1 MRRNVQGEQC
11 PPQPKFDFRAWLRDF
26 GVARIIIL
34 AFLILL
40 FVIAVVKK
48 LDVQDLISSSL
59 VRVGMNGVLIL
70 AMLPSVVCGI
80 GMNFGLPLG
89 ILCGLLGGILSI
101 NLNLPSWSGFLT
113 ALAFAVPFAVIV
125 GLGYHAVL
133 DKVRGQEMMV
143 GTYLAFAA
151 VFGMSIFW
159 MMAPIRNPKL
169 IFAVGGK
176 GLRYTISMTD
186 TFGKVL
192 NNFLSFR
199 IGNILVPTG
208 LLLFWLLLCLLVYLF
223 LRSKTGLAMLATGS
237 NPVFATSSGINTVN
251 MKRIG
256 VVLSTVFGAIGIIV
270 FAQSYGFMQ
279 LYTAPQTAA
288 FPAIAAILIG
298 GASLRKASISN
309 VIIGAFLFQTLLT
322 VAPPVTQAV
331 MEGSEISE
339 IARVMISNGM
349 ILYALT
355 RATGGR

>member
-1 MRRNVQGEQC
+1 MRRKDNGEQC
-11 PPQPKFDFRAWLRDF
+11 PPQQRFNLRAWLRDF
-26 GVARIIIL
+26 GVARMIIM
-34 AFLILL
+34 AFLLLL
-40 FVIAVVKK
+40 FIVALAEK

-59 VRVGMNGVLIL
+59 VRVGMNGILIL
-70 AMLPSVVCGI
+70 AMLPSIVCGV

-89 ILCGLLGGILSI
+89 ILCGLLGSILSI
-101 NLNLPSWSGFLT
+101 NLNLPSWSGFLM
-113 ALAFAVPFAVIV
+113 ALAFTIPLAIIV
-125 GLGYHAVL
+125 GIGYHAVL
-133 DKVRGQEMMV
+133 DRVKGQEMMV

-159 MMAPIRNPKL
+159 MMAPIRNPKM

-176 GLRYTISMTD
+176 GLRYTISMTE

-199 IGNILVPTG
+199 IGDIVVPTG

-237 NPVFATSSGINTVN
+237 NPMYATSSGINTVN
-251 MKRIG
+251 MKRVG
-256 VVLSTVFGAIGIIV
+256 VVLSTVFGAIGIVV
-270 FAQSYGFMQ
+270 FSQSYGFIQ

-298 GASLRKASISN
+298 GASLRKANISN

>member
-1 MRRNVQGEQC
+1 
-11 PPQPKFDFRAWLRDF
+11 WT
-26 GVARIIIL
+26 
-34 AFLILL
+34 
-40 FVIAVVKK
+40 
-48 LDVQDLISSSL
+48 
-59 VRVGMNGVLIL
+59 
-70 AMLPSVVCGI
+70 
-80 GMNFGLPLG
+80 
-89 ILCGLLGGILSI
+89 
-101 NLNLPSWSGFLT
+101 GFLT
-113 ALAFAVPFAVIV
+113 ALLISVPIAVIV
-125 GLGYHAVL
+125 GLLYHMVL
-133 DKVRGQEMMV
+133 DKVRGEEMMV
-143 GTYLAFAA
+143 GTYLAYAA

-159 MMAPIRNPKL
+159 MLAPIKNPKL

-192 NNFLSFR
+192 NNFLAFR
-199 IGNILVPTG
+199 IGSITVPTG
-208 LLLFWLLLCLLVYLF
+208 LILFWLLLCLLVYLF

-237 NPVFATSSGINTVN
+237 NPAYAVSSGINVGN

-256 VVLSTVFGAIGIIV
+256 VVMSTVLGAVGIIV

-309 VIIGAFLFQTLLT
+309 VIIGAILFQTLLT
-322 VAPPVTQAV
+322 VAPPVTQAL

>member
-1 MRRNVQGEQC
+1 VSKTETGEAC
-11 PPQPKFDFRAWLRDF
+11 APKPRFNLITAIKDL
-26 GVARIIIL
+26 GVARLIIL
-34 AFLILL
+34 AFVVLL
-40 FVIAVVKK
+40 FVVAYAKGLGI
-48 LDVQDLISSSL
+48 QGLISDSI

-70 AMLPSVVCGI
+70 SMLPAVVCGV

-89 ILCGLLGGILSI
+89 ILSGLLGGILTI
-101 NLNLPSWSGFLT
+101 NMNLTGWTGFLT
-113 ALAFAVPFAVIV
+113 ALLISVPIAVIV
-125 GLGYHAVL
+125 GLLYHMVL
-133 DKVRGQEMMV
+133 DKVRGEEMMV
-143 GTYLAFAA
+143 GTYLAYAA

-159 MMAPIRNPKL
+159 MLAPIKNPKL

-192 NNFLSFR
+192 NNFLAFR
-199 IGNILVPTG
+199 IGSITVPTG
-208 LLLFWLLLCLLVYLF
+208 LILFWLLLCLLVYLF

-237 NPVFATSSGINTVN
+237 NPAYAVSSGINVGN

-256 VVLSTVFGAIGIIV
+256 VVMSTVLGAVGIIV

-309 VIIGAFLFQTLLT
+309 VIIGAILFQTLLT
-322 VAPPVTQAV
+322 VAPPVTQAL